1 LKPAPE
7 VLSFVTSPQRNTR
20 SIVVKGAI
28 GSRECWKA
36 PSARRSSFSPRS
48 RTSWPIFARSRERF
62 TSRRRPTDH
71 HYRAAP
77 IPTSAMPSGSNK
89 PPART
94 HRSACRCTWG
104 EGPRGFRCS
113 RRCSSRSLPAQRP
126 PAVRAPAA
134 AGPRNA
140 TSAVPRAPDRRRER
154 TRPRCASGS
163 VFDLD

>member
-1 LKPAPE
+1 MRSLELGGDGRIGQLAVAPC
-7 VLSFVTSPQRNTR
+7 RR
-20 SIVVKGAI
+20 SIRFLPAMQGRVSMRSPPQADG
-28 GSRECWKA
+28 
-36 PSARRSSFSPRS
+36 PSLSC
-48 RTSWPIFARSRERF
+48 
-62 TSRRRPTDH
+62 
-71 HYRAAP
+71 RAHS
-77 IPTSAMPSGSNK
+77 TSAMPSGSNK

-140 TSAVPRAPDRRRER
+140 TSAVPVRRIGVGHVLVPGARADRYL
-154 TRPRCASGS
+154 TLINLQANANIAK
-163 VFDLD
+163 